1 MKARFPA
8 VREVRLPLLALALSA
23 PALAQDPAPSSAE
36 DVHQRMRQLVV
47 QIEKGLGHVDRLLWS
62 ADRPDADGQPGLA
75 ARLAAAR
82 ERSRRVLDDIDEL
95 LEIRHHPHDARGG
108 GS

>member
-8 VREVRLPLLALALSA
+8 VRTVRLPLLALALSA
-23 PALAQDPAPSSAE
+23 PALAQDPAPSPTE
-36 DVHQRMRQLVV
+36 DVHERMRKLIV

-62 ADRPDADGQPGLA
+62 VDERPGDGEESSIA

-82 ERSRRVLDDIDEL
+82 EGSQRVLDGIDEL
-95 LEIRHHPHDARGG
+95 LEIRHHPHGQGG
-108 GS
+108 T